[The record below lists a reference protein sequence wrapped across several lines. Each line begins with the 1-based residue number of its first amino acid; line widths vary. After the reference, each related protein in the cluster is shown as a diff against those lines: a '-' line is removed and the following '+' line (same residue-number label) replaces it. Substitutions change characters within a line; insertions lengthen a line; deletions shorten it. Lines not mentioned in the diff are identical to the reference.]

1 MWKWLER
8 LIGTDEKSLLL
19 TKEVKPKLRT
29 YKIKGKTY
37 YLRKR
42 KSKKIEKE

>member
-8 LIGTDEKSLLL
+8 LIGTDEESLLL

-37 YLRKR
+37 YLKKR
-42 KSKKIEKE
+42 KSKIEKE

>member
-8 LIGTDEKSLLL
+8 LVDSYEKLGS
-19 TKEVKPKLRT
+19 TQEVKPKLKT
-29 YKIKGKTY
+29 YKIKGRTY

-42 KSKKIEKE
+42 KRKK

>member
-8 LIGTDEKSLLL
+8 LIGTDDGVDKLA
-19 TKEVKPKLRT
+19 KEVKPKLRT

-42 KSKKIEKE
+42 KSKK

>member
-8 LIGTDEKSLLL
+8 LVGVDKNQL

-42 KSKKIEKE
+42 KSKK

>member
-8 LIGTDEKSLLL
+8 LIGVDKLA
-19 TKEVKPKLRT
+19 KEVKPKLRT

-42 KSKKIEKE
+42 KSKK

>member
-1 MWKWLER
+1 MWKWLEKV
-8 LIGTDEKSLLL
+8 IGIDTKALLL
-19 TKEVKPKLRT
+19 TKEVKPRFKT

-37 YLRKR
+37 YLKKR

>member
-8 LIGTDEKSLLL
+8 LIGIDEKALLL
-19 TKEVKPKLRT
+19 TKETKAELRT

-37 YLRKR
+37 YLKKR
-42 KSKKIEKE
+42 KSKIAKE

>member
-37 YLRKR
+37 YLKKR
-42 KSKKIEKE
+42 KSKIEKE

>member
-1 MWKWLER
+1 MWKWLKR
-8 LIGTDEKSLLL
+8 LIGTDENSLLL

-37 YLRKR
+37 YLKKR
-42 KSKKIEKE
+42 KSKIEKE